1 MTQRIV
7 RARAFAKINLTL
19 RVLGARP
26 DGYHELRTV
35 FQSIALHDTL
45 VFAPAKTFSLECDDP
60 KCPADETNLVWRAAE
75 AMWRA
80 AGKKGELRGVSVR
93 LTKRVPMQ
101 AGLGGGSSDA
111 AATLR
116 VLAAMWKV
124 KDEAVAD
131 IARGLG
137 ADVAFFLAG
146 GTALGVERGD
156 VLFPLADWPSAY
168 VVLALPGIGV
178 STKDAYGWFDET
190 GKSGSGAIFRKPK
203 NGSRPPRPFPEMWND
218 LEAPVAA
225 RHPEIARLAGV
236 LRRAGASHAA
246 MSGSGSA
253 VFGLFDTEHAAR
265 SAVRRL
271 AGERQTSLLTRT
283 LGHAAF
289 HRRSR
294 PA

>member
-1 MTQRIV
+1 MTRRIV

-19 RVLGARP
+19 RVLGVRP

-45 VFAPAKTFSLECDDP
+45 IFAPAKAFSLECDDP

-80 AGKKGELRGVSVR
+80 AGKKGELSGVRVR
-93 LTKRVPMQ
+93 LQKRVPML

-178 STKDAYGWFDET
+178 STKDAYGWFDEAEK
-190 GKSGSGAIFRKPK
+190 KSGSGAFFRKPK
-203 NGSRPPRPFPEMWND
+203 KGSRPRPFPDMWND
-218 LEAPVAA
+218 LQAPVAA
-225 RHPEIARLAGV
+225 RHPDVARLAG
-236 LRRAGASHAA
+236 LLSRAGASYAA

-253 VFGLFDTEHAAR
+253 VFGLFDTDRAAR
-265 SAVRRL
+265 RAVRGL
-271 AGERQTSLLTRT
+271 AGECQAALLTRT
-283 LGHAAF
+283 LGHSAF
-289 HRRSR
+289 KRRSR